1 MTLSFAIH
9 IILHMAVPVLVA
21 ALFYRDQLRYA
32 SLMMLAGWLI
42 DLDHLLVTP
51 IIDQDRCS
59 VGFHL
64 LHRYWIVPL
73 YTVLAL
79 IPKTRLIGLGLLI
92 HIVLDWTD
100 CYF

>member
-9 IILHMAVPVLVA
+9 IILHMSVPVLVA
-21 ALFYRDQLRYA
+21 ALFYREQLRFA

-42 DLDHLLVTP
+42 DFDHLLVTP

-64 LHRYWIVPL
+64 LHRYWLLPFYL
-73 YTVLAL
+73 TLAL